1 MALTGAAFLALWN
14 DIDDAREAE
23 YDLWH
28 TVEHVP
34 QRVGLPGFISGRRYR
49 ATGGTA
55 RYFTLY
61 DVTASAVF
69 ESPHYLALINEP
81 TPWSRSMRPSFRNV
95 VRAVCRTQRSS
106 GQGVGGA
113 LRCVRIA
120 VAQNPVGD
128 ANAVGPLIDACAAL
142 EGITAVH
149 FGERIDTAAKIFDT
163 WQTGPMPAYV
173 LLLEAASERS
183 LQMHETA
190 IARLLDDHYGR
201 GRIMFSELYDLC
213 FTI

>member
-49 ATGGTA
+49 AAGGA
-55 RYFTLY
+55 AHYFTLY
-61 DVTASAVF
+61 DVTAPAVF

-95 VRAVCRTQRSS
+95 VRAVCRTQHSTGQRSEERR
-106 GQGVGGA
+106 VGK
-113 LRCVRIA
+113 
-120 VAQNPVGD
+120 
-128 ANAVGPLIDACAAL
+128 
-142 EGITAVH
+142 E
-149 FGERIDTAAKIFDT
+149 
-163 WQTGPMPAYV
+163 
-173 LLLEAASERS
+173 
-183 LQMHETA
+183 
-190 IARLLDDHYGR
+190 
-201 GRIMFSELYDLC
+201 
-213 FTI
+213 

>member
-49 ATGGTA
+49 AAGGA
-55 RYFTLY
+55 PHYFTLY
-61 DVTASAVF
+61 DVTAPAVF
-69 ESPHYLALINEP
+69 ESRHYLALINEP

-95 VRAVCRTQRSS
+95 VRAVCRTQRSA

-113 LRCVRIA
+113 LQCVRIA
-120 VAQNPVGD
+120 AADRPSED
-128 ANAVGPLIDACAAL
+128 AAAAGALIDACAAL
-142 EGITAVH
+142 EGVTAVH
-149 FGERIDTAAKIFDT
+149 FGERIETTAAIFDN

-173 LLLEAASERS
+173 LLLEAASERA
-183 LQMHETA
+183 LQLHATT
-190 IARLLDDHYGR
+190 IARLLDEHYGC